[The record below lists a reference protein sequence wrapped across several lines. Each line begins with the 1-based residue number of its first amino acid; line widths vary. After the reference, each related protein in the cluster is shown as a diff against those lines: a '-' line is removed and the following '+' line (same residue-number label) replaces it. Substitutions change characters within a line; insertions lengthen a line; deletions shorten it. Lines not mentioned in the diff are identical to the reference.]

1 MERKLILCRCREQF
15 LAALWENGKIM
26 DLVPADSEEEIRAG
40 NIYTG
45 KVEKVIPGMH
55 MAFLR
60 IAEGVQCYYNTS
72 ENTRPFFTRKS
83 GRPDMVPGDEL
94 IIQIKKEGNARKQPI
109 ATGCLEFAGEYA
121 VLTSGNTR
129 TGVSKKLNRSGR
141 QRLLDWLEGYRNRQ
155 DGEPEWGVVLRTSAA
170 HATEAELE
178 AELDRLLAGY
188 RRVVKA
194 GQTRTCFSCLYRG
207 PAPWVSLISGYRE
220 GLTEIVCEE
229 ALRNEVEEALLDRF
243 PQELSLLREYRDEG
257 LPLAKCYS
265 LETVLDEALGEKVWL
280 KSGGWLLIQP
290 TEAMTVIDV
299 NSGKSTRKSRSVLEI
314 NLEAAKEIA
323 RQVRLRNL
331 SGIIMTDF
339 INLDDR
345 DEQKQLLDS
354 FQRELSLARPA
365 GQVIDMTP
373 LQLVEVTRQKIRGT
387 LKESIRQKGGL
398 QKHE

>member
-1 MERKLILCRCREQF
+1 M
-15 LAALWENGKIM
+15 
-26 DLVPADSEEEIRAG
+26 
-40 NIYTG
+40 
-45 KVEKVIPGMH
+45 
-55 MAFLR
+55 
-60 IAEGVQCYYNTS
+60 
-72 ENTRPFFTRKS
+72 
-83 GRPDMVPGDEL
+83 
-94 IIQIKKEGNARKQPI
+94 
-109 ATGCLEFAGEYA
+109 
-121 VLTSGNTR
+121 
-129 TGVSKKLNRSGR
+129 
-141 QRLLDWLEGYRNRQ
+141 
-155 DGEPEWGVVLRTSAA
+155 
-170 HATEAELE
+170 
-178 AELDRLLAGY
+178 
-188 RRVVKA
+188 
-194 GQTRTCFSCLYRG
+194 
-207 PAPWVSLISGYRE
+207 
-220 GLTEIVCEE
+220 
-229 ALRNEVEEALLDRF
+229 
-243 PQELSLLREYRDEG
+243 
-257 LPLAKCYS
+257 
-265 LETVLDEALGEKVWL
+265 LDEALGEKVWL

-387 LKESIRQKGGL
+387 LRESIRQKGGL

>member
-55 MAFLR
+55 TAFLR

-72 ENTRPFFTRKS
+72 ENARPFFTRKS
-83 GRPDMVPGDEL
+83 GRPDLVPGDEL
-94 IIQIKKEGNARKQPI
+94 IVQIKKEGSARKQPI

-141 QRLLDWLEGYRNRQ
+141 QRLLDWLEDYRNRQ
-155 DGEPEWGVVLRTSAA
+155 DREPEWGVVLRTSAA

-207 PAPWVSLISGYRE
+207 PAPWVYLISGYRE

-229 ALRNEVEEALLDRF
+229 SLRNEVEEALLDRF
-243 PQELSLLREYRDEG
+243 PQELSLLREYRDER

-314 NLEAAKEIA
+314 NLEAAQEIA

-387 LKESIRQKGGL
+387 LRESIRQKGGL